1 MSKKIL
7 VVDDDVAFCTMLQTF
22 LKKKGFEVTSIFTG
36 KDAIDT
42 IDKNSFDVIIT
53 DIRLP
58 DSDGMEILKKSKEK
72 IKFMPIRA
80 ENVDVPMIMS
90 SIKYLDLYTMG
101 METIKTQIVDIISGY
116 ENNDR
121 YATYQN
127 IHAYALVT
135 KINEV
140 KFFLVAKK
148 FFEPNGKFVVATTL
162 NEKEASFTCSNF
174 MYTHGFNPNVI
185 EIDGKEH
192 NAFLIDIPEGIKKGF
207 KVETTFSSK
216 FDRYENIRLLHLI
229 SDKKLANVEI
239 IKINKESDIPNL

>member
-1 MSKKIL
+1 M
-7 VVDDDVAFCTMLQTF
+7 VNM
-22 LKKKGFEVTSIFTG
+22 EWTSALI
-36 KDAIDT
+36 
-42 IDKNSFDVIIT
+42 
-53 DIRLP
+53 
-58 DSDGMEILKKSKEK
+58 KKSKEK